1 MNLSGK
7 KILITGGSTG
17 IGKAAAIFCAQKGAT
32 VAIID
37 KNIRR
42 ILSYGYFFRLVHFF
56 YKSNYTVIHTH
67 IHVNIISQILAT
79 IITRKKI
86 IWTIHESIK

>member
-37 KNIRR
+37 KNI
-42 ILSYGYFFRLVHFF
+42 I
-56 YKSNYTVIHTH
+56 
-67 IHVNIISQILAT
+67 
-79 IITRKKI
+79 
-86 IWTIHESIK
+86 